1 MVISVLKIVRSI
13 VINHLKTSFPNSQGD
28 VAIVFAYCRHSGRYS
43 LTDILASFV
52 KQLCQRHPGVL
63 SHVVESVYLEH
74 REGASPNQEEWLDI
88 LQKSILSFDRVYIIV
103 DGVDEFPYDARD
115 DFLTALVSLQA
126 RLLLTSRPS
135 ITSYLLQGVPHI
147 DMGDENQIDIEFF
160 IDRKIRESAVL
171 MGLLIRNEQIWNEIR
186 AKLKE
191 TSKNMYANVQ
201 LTSNKQG

>member
-28 VAIVFAYCRHSGRYS
+28 VAIVFAYCRHSDQYS
-43 LTDILASFV
+43 LTDILASLV
-52 KQLCQRHPGVL
+52 KQLHQHHPGVL
-63 SHVVESVYLEH
+63 SHVVESVYLKH
-74 REGASPNQEEWLDI
+74 REDGASPKQEELLDI
-88 LQKSILSFDRVYIIV
+88 LQKSIPSFDRVYIIV
-103 DGVDEFPYDARD
+103 DGVDEFPYDARN

-135 ITSYLLQGVPHI
+135 VTSYSLQGVPHI
-147 DMGDENQIDIEFF
+147 DVGDENQIDIEFF
-160 IDRKIRESAVL
+160 IDRKIRESAIL
-171 MGLLIRNEQIWNEIR
+171 MGLLIRNEQIWNEIC

-201 LTSNKQG
+201 LTSN